1 MIVCSCNL
9 LTDRDIRAALDK
21 PNAPERVR
29 DVYTSLGCAAKCGGC
44 AGSINRLINEAL
56 AEREESEVVAERR
69 DAA

>member
-9 LTDRDIRAALDK
+9 LTDGDVRAVLEK
-21 PNAPERVR
+21 PNAPDRVR
-29 DVYTSLGCAAKCGGC
+29 DVYTSLGCAPKCGGC
-44 AGSINRLINEAL
+44 AGSINRLINAAL

>member
-9 LTDRDIRAALDK
+9 LTDVEIRASLAK

-29 DVYTSLGCAAKCGGC
+29 DVYAALGCAPKCGGC
-44 AGSINRLINEAL
+44 AASINRLISEAK
-56 AEREESEVVAERR
+56 AEADANAVADERR